1 MTEETQAAPAEGEV
15 APVENTEA
23 APEVEQTEETA
34 ASNDE
39 TQNEEGE
46 QPKPRRKRGAERR
59 IAQLTRRTHEL
70 EAQLQALQQPQEP
83 KQEAAKEPR
92 REEFDSYEDFLEA
105 RQDYKVEQRLAKEAE
120 KQQARESET
129 VQQRQAQEFAE
140 RRDSLVDNGVDA
152 YPDFEEVAL
161 DEELPITQTMADAL
175 IHSESG
181 HDLWYHLGQ
190 NPQKA
195 ERIAGLTPVQ
205 QVYELGRLEASLKVS
220 KKPSNAP
227 PPPKPVGTRNEAPNA
242 LRDDLS
248 TDEWIKRRTKQLRG

>member
-1 MTEETQAAPAEGEV
+1 MNDETQAALVEDDAT
-15 APVENTEA
+15 PVEQEEVTEA
-23 APEVEQTEETA
+23 EQSEETA
-34 ASNDE
+34 TSDE
-39 TQNEEGE
+39 QQNEDGE

-92 REEFDSYEDFLEA
+92 REDFDSYEDFLEA
-105 RQDYKVEQRLAKEAE
+105 RQDYKVEQRLAREAE
-120 KQQARESET
+120 TRQQREAET
-129 VQQRQAQEFAE
+129 IQQRQAQAFAE
-140 RRDSLVDNGVDA
+140 RRDNLIDNGADA

-161 DEELPITQTMADAL
+161 DEMLPITQTMADAL
-175 IHSESG
+175 IQSESG
-181 HDLWYHLGQ
+181 HDLWYHLGK

-195 ERIAGLTPVQ
+195 ERIANLNPVQ

-227 PPPKPVGTRNEAPNA
+227 PPPKPVGTRNETPNA

-248 TDEWIKRRTKQLRG
+248 TEEWIKRRNKQLRG